1 MNLAQM
7 LDSDIQA
14 NQERFR
20 ELVSRYPTLYA
31 LWDWER
37 KELKIEAFRKA
48 LGGLSS
54 GESIMAV
61 FFARIWLGK
70 TEDYSYNIIG
80 TSFDFVHAAK
90 ALDTESLLLIA
101 DFFKEPF
108 FP

>member
-1 MNLAQM
+1 MNLEQ
-7 LDSDIQA
+7 LFDSDIQA

-37 KELKIEAFRKA
+37 KELKIDAFRKA

-54 GESIMAV
+54 GEYIMAV

-70 TEDYSYNIIG
+70 TEEYSYNIIG
-80 TSFDFVHAAK
+80 ASFDFVNAAK
-90 ALDTESLLLIA
+90 ALDSESLLIIA
-101 DFFKEPF
+101 DFFKDPF

>member
-1 MNLAQM
+1 MNLEQ
-7 LDSDIQA
+7 LFDSDIQA

-37 KELKIEAFRKA
+37 KELKIDAFRKA
-48 LGGLSS
+48 LRGLSS
-54 GESIMAV
+54 GEYIMAV

-70 TEDYSYNIIG
+70 TEEYSYNIIG
-80 TSFDFVHAAK
+80 ASFDFVNAAK
-90 ALDTESLLLIA
+90 ALDSESLLIIA